1 MKIIKVKPF
10 VVSYKL
16 KESFYFSQWKYDH
29 RTSCLVKI
37 TVDDGSYGWGEG
49 YGPAYLIREGIK
61 FFEPFIIN
69 KDPLQHE
76 NLWQAMY
83 VHSLDF
89 ARRGIM
95 LSALSAIDIALWDLK
110 GKILKQPVSILLG
123 GQKNENIRVYAT
135 GMYFPTGVSVV
146 EYLTKEALKYK
157 EQGFDAMKMK
167 VGLGLKEDIE
177 NIQAVRG
184 AIGPDIELMIDAN
197 HAFSIREALQ
207 LSHAV
212 EKYNIGWFEEPI
224 SPEDYNGYKQLRM
237 KTDIPI
243 AAGECEYL
251 RFGFLDIFQ
260 HKCVDIAQPDICAA
274 GGITEVKKIASM
286 AEAFGIE
293 LIPHVWGTGIAL
305 SATLHFLSNL
315 DIFPG
320 RLKPGQPLME
330 LDRTENPLRDELVYP
345 CFVPENGRISVPCDP
360 GLGVDVDTNLL
371 KVFLLE

>member
-1 MKIIKVKPF
+1 MKIIKVEPF

-16 KESFYFSQWKYDH
+16 EESFYFSQWQYDH

-69 KDPLQHE
+69 RDPLQHE
-76 NLWQAMY
+76 NLWQTMY
-83 VHSLDF
+83 VHSLDY

-110 GKILKQPVSILLG
+110 GKILNQPVSTLLG
-123 GQKNENIRVYAT
+123 GWKNEKVRVYAT
-135 GMYFPTGVSVV
+135 GMYFPSGDSVV

-177 NIQAVRG
+177 NIRAVRG

-197 HAFSIREALQ
+197 HAFSIREAVQ

-212 EKYNIGWFEEPI
+212 EKYNISWFEEPI

-251 RFGFLDIFQ
+251 RFGFLNIFQ
-260 HKCVDIAQPDICAA
+260 HRCVDIAQPDICAA
-274 GGITEVKKIASM
+274 GGITEVKKIAGM
-286 AEAFGIE
+286 AETFGIE

-320 RLKPGQPLME
+320 RLKPPQPLME
-330 LDRTENPLRDELVYP
+330 LDRTENPLRDELVRP
-345 CFVPENGRISVPCDP
+345 CFVPENGRISVPCGP

-371 KVFLLE
+371 KTFLSE